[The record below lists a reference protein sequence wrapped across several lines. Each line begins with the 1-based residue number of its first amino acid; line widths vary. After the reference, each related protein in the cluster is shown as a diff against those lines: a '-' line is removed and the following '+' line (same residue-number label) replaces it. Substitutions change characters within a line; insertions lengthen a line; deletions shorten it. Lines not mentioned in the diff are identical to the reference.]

1 MTAMWDAPTRSPLH
15 GGRLHMQHGPIDLVL
30 KAWGDAMTIDRAM
43 EAAWQRFGTIL
54 PELCAELGDLR
65 QPLTTRSRIV
75 PVVSQVGRR
84 MVDACLPL
92 SAEFITPM
100 AAVAGAVADEMAAAL
115 AAHGIAKAYVN
126 NGGDVALL
134 MEPGQAL
141 TLGVMGDFGR
151 GPLPAMNGSLV
162 VRGEDAVRG
171 VATSGARGR
180 SFSLGIA
187 DSVTVLAANAAAADA
202 AATIIGNAVD
212 LDHPGIGRRPASALD
227 PDSDLCEAMVTT
239 AVPALQ
245 PDEIDDALL
254 AGLARASE
262 LAQQGLIVDAA
273 LSLQGRTLVLGHCV
287 KRLEEA

>member
-1 MTAMWDAPTRSPLH
+1 MLD

-30 KAWGDAMTIDRAM
+30 KAWGEAAAIDRAM

-54 PELCAELGDLR
+54 PELCAELGELR
-65 QPLTTRSRIV
+65 QPVTAKSQIV
-75 PVVSQVGRR
+75 PMGSEVGRR
-84 MVDACLPL
+84 MVAACLPL

-100 AAVAGAVADEMAAAL
+100 AAVAGAVADEMAAVL
-115 AAHGIAKAYVN
+115 AAHGIAKAFVN
-126 NGGDVALL
+126 NGGDIALVL
-134 MEPGQAL
+134 EPGQSL
-141 TLGVMGDFGR
+141 TLGVMGDFGH
-151 GPLPAMNGSLV
+151 GPLPAMNGSLIV
-162 VRGEDAVRG
+162 HGEDAVRG

-187 DSVTVLAANAAAADA
+187 DSVTVLAPSAAAADA

-227 PDSDLCEAMVTT
+227 PDSDLHEAMVTT
-239 AVPALQ
+239 AVPTL
-245 PDEIDDALL
+245 PPGEIEDALR
-254 AGLARASE
+254 AGLARATE
-262 LAQQGLIVDAA
+262 LAQQGLIADAA

>member
-1 MTAMWDAPTRSPLH
+1 MLD

-30 KAWGDAMTIDRAM
+30 KAWGEAAAIDRAM
-43 EAAWQRFGTIL
+43 EAAWLRFGTIL
-54 PELCAELGDLR
+54 PELCAELGELR
-65 QPLTTRSRIV
+65 RPVTAKSRIV
-75 PVVSQVGRR
+75 PMGSEVGRR
-84 MVDACLPL
+84 MVAACLPL

-100 AAVAGAVADEMAAAL
+100 AAVAGAVADEMAAVL
-115 AAHGIAKAYVN
+115 AAHGIAKAFVN
-126 NGGDVALL
+126 NGGDIALVL
-134 MEPGQAL
+134 EPGQSL

-151 GPLPAMNGSLV
+151 GPQPAMNGSLV

-187 DSVTVLAANAAAADA
+187 DSVTVLAASAAAADA

-212 LDHPGIGRRPASALD
+212 LDHPGIRRRPASALD
-227 PDSDLCEAMVTT
+227 PDSDLREAMVTT
-239 AVPALQ
+239 AVPALL
-245 PDEIDDALL
+245 PGEIEDALR

>member
-1 MTAMWDAPTRSPLH
+1 MWDAPTRRMLD
-15 GGRLHMQHGPIDLVL
+15 GGRLHLQHGPIDLVL
-30 KAWGDAMTIDRAM
+30 KAWGEAAAIDRAM
-43 EAAWQRFGTIL
+43 EAAWHRFGTIL
-54 PELCAELGDLR
+54 PELCAELGELR
-65 QPLTTRSRIV
+65 QPVTAKSRIA
-75 PVVSQVGRR
+75 PMGSEVGRR
-84 MVDACLPL
+84 MVAACLPL

-100 AAVAGAVADEMAAAL
+100 AAVAGAVSDEMAAVL
-115 AAHGIAKAYVN
+115 AAHGIAKAFVN
-126 NGGDVALL
+126 NGGDIALVL
-134 MEPGQAL
+134 EPGQSL

-187 DSVTVLAANAAAADA
+187 DSVTVLAGSAAAADA

-227 PDSDLCEAMVTT
+227 PDSDLHEAMVTT
-239 AVPALQ
+239 AVPALL
-245 PDEIDDALL
+245 PGEIEDALR
-254 AGLARASE
+254 AGLARATE
-262 LAQQGLIVDAA
+262 LAQQGLIADAA
-273 LSLQGRTLVLGHCV
+273 LSLQGRTLVLAHCV

>member
-1 MTAMWDAPTRSPLH
+1 MWDAPTRKPLH

-30 KAWGDAMTIDRAM
+30 KAWGDAAAVDRAM

-54 PELCAELGDLR
+54 PELCAELGELR
-65 QPLTTRSRIV
+65 QPVAVCNRIV
-75 PVVSQVGRR
+75 PMASQVGRR
-84 MVDACLPL
+84 MVAACLPL

-100 AAVAGAVADEMAAAL
+100 AAVAGAVADEMAAVL
-115 AAHGIAKAYVN
+115 AVHGIAKAYVN
-126 NGGDVALL
+126 NGGDIALVL
-134 MEPGQAL
+134 VPGEAL

-151 GPLPAMNGSLV
+151 GPLPAMNGSLI
-162 VRGEDAVRG
+162 VRGEDAWRG

-187 DSVTVLAANAAAADA
+187 DSVTVLAASAAAADA

-212 LDHPGIGRRPASALD
+212 LDHPGIGRRPALALD
-227 PDSDLCEAMVTT
+227 PDSDLREAMVTT
-239 AVPALQ
+239 AVPALL
-245 PDEIDDALL
+245 PGEIEEALR
-254 AGLARASE
+254 AGFSRAAE

>member
-1 MTAMWDAPTRSPLH
+1 MWDAPTRRMLD
-15 GGRLHMQHGPIDLVL
+15 GGRLHLQHGPIDLVL
-30 KAWGDAMTIDRAM
+30 KAWGEAAVIDRAM

-54 PELCAELGDLR
+54 PELCAELGELR
-65 QPLTTRSRIV
+65 QPVTARSRIV
-75 PVVSQVGRR
+75 PMASEVGRR
-84 MVDACLPL
+84 MVAACLPL

-100 AAVAGAVADEMAAAL
+100 AAVAGAVADEMAAVL
-115 AAHGIAKAYVN
+115 AAHGIAKAFVN
-126 NGGDVALL
+126 NGGDIALVL
-134 MEPGQAL
+134 EPCQSL

-187 DSVTVLAANAAAADA
+187 DSVTVLAASAAAADA

-227 PDSDLCEAMVTT
+227 PDSDLHEAMVTT
-239 AVPALQ
+239 AVPALL
-245 PDEIDDALL
+245 PGEIDGALR
-254 AGLARASE
+254 AGLARATE
-262 LAQQGLIVDAA
+262 LAQRGLIADAA

>member
-1 MTAMWDAPTRSPLH
+1 MWDVPTRRMLD
-15 GGRLHMQHGPIDLVL
+15 GGRLHLQHGPIDLVL
-30 KAWGDAMTIDRAM
+30 KAWGEAAAIDRAM

-54 PELCAELGDLR
+54 PELCAELGELR
-65 QPLTTRSRIV
+65 QPVTAKSQIV
-75 PVVSQVGRR
+75 PMRSEVGRR
-84 MVDACLPL
+84 MVAACLPL

-100 AAVAGAVADEMAAAL
+100 AAVAGAVADEIAAVL
-115 AAHGIAKAYVN
+115 AAHGIAKAFVN
-126 NGGDVALL
+126 NGGDIALVL
-134 MEPGQAL
+134 EPGQSL

-151 GPLPAMNGSLV
+151 GPQPAMNGSLI

-187 DSVTVLAANAAAADA
+187 DSVTVLAASAAAADA

-227 PDSDLCEAMVTT
+227 PDSDLHEAMVTT

-245 PDEIDDALL
+245 PGEIEDALL
-254 AGLARASE
+254 AGLARATE
-262 LAQQGLIVDAA
+262 LAQQGLIADAA